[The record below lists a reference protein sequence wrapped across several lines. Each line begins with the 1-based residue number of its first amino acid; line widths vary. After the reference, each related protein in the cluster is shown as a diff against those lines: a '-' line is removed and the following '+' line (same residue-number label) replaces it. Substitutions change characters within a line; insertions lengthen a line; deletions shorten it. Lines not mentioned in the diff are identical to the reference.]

1 MLFSSTNMIKLTFR
15 RFKKKR
21 EKMTDVLQI
30 ITYLVMNVLHVFK
43 DIQSIIIVQSNT
55 NRSVIVV

>member
-1 MLFSSTNMIKLTFR
+1 MIKLTFR
-15 RFKKKR
+15 RLKKKR

-55 NRSVIVV
+55 NRSVILV